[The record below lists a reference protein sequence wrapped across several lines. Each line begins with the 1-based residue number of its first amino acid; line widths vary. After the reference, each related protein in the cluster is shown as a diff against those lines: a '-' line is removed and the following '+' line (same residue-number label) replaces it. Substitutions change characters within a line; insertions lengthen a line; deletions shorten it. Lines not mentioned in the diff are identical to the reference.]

1 MQILALLRHGV
12 LTALLSALIYAPN
25 AGAGID
31 DARAA
36 FARGDFPAAA
46 VLASPINS
54 PESHLLTAQALSAQV
69 MLGTSENAK
78 EAARMAIIHAEAAL
92 AFDPDNQE
100 AHLQRALADGFI
112 TRAASPLSAA
122 RKKLPQK
129 TRGVVDALITRS
141 PDDARAHALL
151 GAWHLGI
158 VRKAGVSR
166 GRKWFG
172 ADIAAGMAAY
182 EAALVRKPGD
192 IIISGNYALSLIEL
206 DFDRHAPAAK
216 AMMEAAA
223 AQPTDD
229 PVERAVQNRLSR
241 VLSLWETPRAAK
253 KSAGRFLDGDG

>member
-141 PDDARAHALL
+141 PDAPVPMPCSGRGIWGLSERPGSHA
-151 GAWHLGI
+151 GANGL
-158 VRKAGVSR
+158 
-166 GRKWFG
+166 
-172 ADIAAGMAAY
+172 
-182 EAALVRKPGD
+182 
-192 IIISGNYALSLIEL
+192 
-206 DFDRHAPAAK
+206 APILPLAWRP
-216 AMMEAAA
+216 M
-223 AQPTDD
+223 
-229 PVERAVQNRLSR
+229 RRRLSASP
-241 VLSLWETPRAAK
+241 VISSFRAIM
-253 KSAGRFLDGDG
+253 LCH